1 VVDAVTPTLMLKLL
15 LKMMLLPPELIKSH
29 AQGYVD
35 LASEV
40 GSRYLCTLKNRWVM
54 FALSALTLMLALIFG
69 GMALMLWSTA
79 TQLDASQAAVLW
91 GLPSSF
97 LVISALLGWRAKSLR
112 LPSLLQDIQSQLQL
126 DLEVIRTADAP

>member
-1 VVDAVTPTLMLKLL
+1 MLKLL

-54 FALSALTLMLALIFG
+54 FALSALTMLLALIFG
-69 GMALMLWSTA
+69 GVALMLWSTA
-79 TQLDASQAAVLW
+79 AQLDASQAAVLW

-112 LPSLLQDIQSQLQL
+112 LPSLLQDIQSQMQL
-126 DLEVIRTADAP
+126 DLEFIRAADSP

>member
-1 VVDAVTPTLMLKLL
+1 MLKLL

-54 FALSALTLMLALIFG
+54 FALSALALMLALIFG
-69 GMALMLWSTA
+69 GVALMLWSTA

>member
-1 VVDAVTPTLMLKLL
+1 MLKLL

-54 FALSALTLMLALIFG
+54 FVLSALTLMLALIFG
-69 GMALMLWSTA
+69 GVALMLWSTA
-79 TQLDASQAAVLW
+79 TQLNASQAAVLW

-97 LVISALLGWRAKSLR
+97 LAISLLLGWRAKSLR

-126 DLEVIRTADAP
+126 DLEVIRTADVP

>member
-1 VVDAVTPTLMLKLL
+1 MLKLL

-40 GSRYLCTLKNRWVM
+40 GSRYLCTLKNRWLM
-54 FALSALTLMLALIFG
+54 FALSALTMVLALIFG
-69 GMALMLWSTA
+69 GVALMLWSTA

-91 GLPSSF
+91 GFPSSF
-97 LVISALLGWRAKSLR
+97 LVISVLLGWRAKSLR

-126 DLEVIRTADAP
+126 DLEVIRTAEAP

>member
-1 VVDAVTPTLMLKLL
+1 MLKLL

-54 FALSALTLMLALIFG
+54 FALSALTMVLALIFG
-69 GMALMLWSTA
+69 GVALMLWSTA
-79 TQLDASQAAVLW
+79 SQLDASQAAVLW

-97 LVISALLGWRAKSLR
+97 LVISVLLGWRAKSLR

-126 DLEVIRTADAP
+126 DLDVIRTADAP

>member
-1 VVDAVTPTLMLKLL
+1 MLKLL

-54 FALSALTLMLALIFG
+54 FALSALTLVLALIFG
-69 GMALMLWSTA
+69 GVALMLWSTA

-91 GLPSSF
+91 GLPSTF

>member
-1 VVDAVTPTLMLKLL
+1 MLKLL

-54 FALSALTLMLALIFG
+54 FALSGLTLMLALIFG

>member
-1 VVDAVTPTLMLKLL
+1 MLRLL

-54 FALSALTLMLALIFG
+54 FALSALTMMLALIFG

-79 TQLDASQAAVLW
+79 TRLDASQAAVLW

-97 LVISALLGWRAKSLR
+97 LIISALLGWRAKSLR
-112 LPSLLQDIQSQLQL
+112 LPSLLEDIQSQLQL

>member
-1 VVDAVTPTLMLKLL
+1 MLKLL

-40 GSRYLCTLKNRWVM
+40 GSRYLCTLKNKWVM
-54 FALSALTLMLALIFG
+54 FVLSALTMMLALIFG
-69 GMALMLWSTA
+69 GVALMLWSTA
-79 TQLDASQAAVLW
+79 TQLNVSQAAVLW

-97 LVISALLGWRAKSLR
+97 LAISLLLGWRAKSLR

>member
-1 VVDAVTPTLMLKLL
+1 MLKLL

-40 GSRYLCTLKNRWVM
+40 GSRYLCTLKNKWVM
-54 FALSALTLMLALIFG
+54 FALSALTMVLALIFG
-69 GMALMLWSTA
+69 GVALMLWSTA
-79 TQLDASQAAVLW
+79 SQLDTSQAAVLW

>member
-1 VVDAVTPTLMLKLL
+1 MLKLL

-54 FALSALTLMLALIFG
+54 FALSAVTLMLALIFG
-69 GMALMLWSTA
+69 GVALMLWSTA

-91 GLPSSF
+91 GLPSTF
-97 LVISALLGWRAKSLR
+97 LVISALLGWRAKNLR

-126 DLEVIRTADAP
+126 DLEVIRAADPP

>member
-1 VVDAVTPTLMLKLL
+1 MLKLL

-54 FALSALTLMLALIFG
+54 FALSALTMVLALIFG
-69 GMALMLWSTA
+69 GVALMLWSTA
-79 TQLDASQAAVLW
+79 SQLDTSQAAVLW

-112 LPSLLQDIQSQLQL
+112 LPSLLQEIQSQLQL

>member
-1 VVDAVTPTLMLKLL
+1 MLKLL

-54 FALSALTLMLALIFG
+54 YGLSALAMVLALIFG
-69 GMALMLWSTA
+69 GVALMLWSTA
-79 TQLDASQAAVLW
+79 THLEPSQALVLW
-91 GLPSSF
+91 ALPSTF
-97 LVISALLGWRAKSLR
+97 LIISGLCWWRANSLY

-126 DLEVIRTADAP
+126 DLEVIRAADAP

>member
-1 VVDAVTPTLMLKLL
+1 MLKLL

-54 FALSALTLMLALIFG
+54 FALSALTMVLALIFG
-69 GMALMLWSTA
+69 GVALMLWSTA
-79 TQLDASQAAVLW
+79 TQLDTSQAAVLW
-91 GLPSSF
+91 GLPSTF

>member
-1 VVDAVTPTLMLKLL
+1 MLKLL

-54 FALSALTLMLALIFG
+54 FALSALTMVLALIFG
-69 GMALMLWSTA
+69 GVALMLWSTA
-79 TQLDASQAAVLW
+79 SQLDTSQAAVLW
-91 GLPSSF
+91 GLPSTF

>member
-1 VVDAVTPTLMLKLL
+1 MLKLL

-69 GMALMLWSTA
+69 GMALLLWSTA

>member
-1 VVDAVTPTLMLKLL
+1 MLKLL

-29 AQGYVD
+29 VQGYVD

-54 FALSALTLMLALIFG
+54 FALSALTMLLALIFG
-69 GMALMLWSTA
+69 GVALMLWSTA
-79 TQLDASQAAVLW
+79 TQLGASQAAVLW

-97 LVISALLGWRAKSLR
+97 LVISVLLGWRAKSLR
-112 LPSLLQDIQSQLQL
+112 LPSVWQDIQSQLQL

>member
-1 VVDAVTPTLMLKLL
+1 MLKLL

-54 FALSALTLMLALIFG
+54 FVLSALTMMLALIFG
-69 GMALMLWSTA
+69 GVALMLWSTA

-97 LVISALLGWRAKSLR
+97 LVISVLLGWGAKSMR

>member
-1 VVDAVTPTLMLKLL
+1 MLKLL

-40 GSRYLCTLKNRWVM
+40 GSRYLCTLKNRWLM

-112 LPSLLQDIQSQLQL
+112 LPSLLQDLQSQLQL
-126 DLEVIRTADAP
+126 DLEVIRTADTP

>member
-1 VVDAVTPTLMLKLL
+1 MLKLL

-69 GMALMLWSTA
+69 GVALMLWSTA

-91 GLPSSF
+91 GLPSTF

>member
-1 VVDAVTPTLMLKLL
+1 MLKLL

-54 FALSALTLMLALIFG
+54 FALSALTLVLALIFG
-69 GMALMLWSTA
+69 GVALMLWSTA

-91 GLPSSF
+91 GLPSTF

-126 DLEVIRTADAP
+126 DLEVIRAADAP

>member
-1 VVDAVTPTLMLKLL
+1 MLKLL

-69 GMALMLWSTA
+69 GVALMLWSTA

>member
-1 VVDAVTPTLMLKLL
+1 MLKLL

-54 FALSALTLMLALIFG
+54 FALSALTMVLALIFG
-69 GMALMLWSTA
+69 GVALMLWSTA
-79 TQLDASQAAVLW
+79 TQLNASQAAVLW

-112 LPSLLQDIQSQLQL
+112 LPSLLQDIQSQMQL
-126 DLEVIRTADAP
+126 DLEVIRAADSP

>member
-1 VVDAVTPTLMLKLL
+1 MLKLL

-40 GSRYLCTLKNRWVM
+40 GSRYLCTLKNRWLM
-54 FALSALTLMLALIFG
+54 FALSALTMMLALIFG

-79 TQLDASQAAVLW
+79 TRLDASQAAVLW

-112 LPSLLQDIQSQLQL
+112 LPSLLEDIQSQLQL

>member
-1 VVDAVTPTLMLKLL
+1 MLKLL

-40 GSRYLCTLKNRWVM
+40 GLRYLCTLKNRWVM
-54 FALSALTLMLALIFG
+54 FALSALTMLLALIFG
-69 GMALMLWSTA
+69 GVALMLWSTA
-79 TQLDASQAAVLW
+79 TQLGASQAAVLW

-97 LVISALLGWRAKSLR
+97 LVISVLLGWCAKSLR
-112 LPSLLQDIQSQLQL
+112 LPSVWQDIQSQLQL

>member
-1 VVDAVTPTLMLKLL
+1 MLKLL

-54 FALSALTLMLALIFG
+54 FALSALTLVLALIFG
-69 GMALMLWSTA
+69 GVALMLWSTA

-91 GLPSSF
+91 GLPSTF

-126 DLEVIRTADAP
+126 DLEVIRAADTP

>member
-1 VVDAVTPTLMLKLL
+1 MLKLL

-54 FALSALTLMLALIFG
+54 FVLSALTMVLALIFG
-69 GMALMLWSTA
+69 GVALMLWST
-79 TQLDASQAAVLW
+79 TPQLDTSQAVVLW
-91 GLPSSF
+91 GLPSTF
-97 LVISALLGWRAKSLR
+97 LVISVLLGWRAKSLR

>member
-1 VVDAVTPTLMLKLL
+1 MLKLL

-40 GSRYLCTLKNRWVM
+40 GSRYLHTLKNRWVM
-54 FALSALTLMLALIFG
+54 FAMSALTMVLALIFAG
-69 GMALMLWSTA
+69 VALMLWSTA
-79 TQLDASQAAVLW
+79 TQLQASQVAVLW

-97 LVISALLGWRAKSLR
+97 LVISALLGWRAKNMR

-126 DLEVIRTADAP
+126 DLEVIRTADTP

>member
-1 VVDAVTPTLMLKLL
+1 MLKLL

-54 FALSALTLMLALIFG
+54 FVLSALTMMLALIFG
-69 GMALMLWSTA
+69 GVALMLWSTA
-79 TQLDASQAAVLW
+79 SQLDASQAAVLW
-91 GLPSSF
+91 GLPSTF

>member
-1 VVDAVTPTLMLKLL
+1 MLKLL

-54 FALSALTLMLALIFG
+54 FALSALTMVLALIFG
-69 GMALMLWSTA
+69 GVALMLWSTA

>member
-1 VVDAVTPTLMLKLL
+1 MLKLL

-40 GSRYLCTLKNRWVM
+40 GSRYLCTLKNKWVM
-54 FALSALTLMLALIFG
+54 FALSALTMVLALIFG
-69 GMALMLWSTA
+69 GVALMLWSTA
-79 TQLDASQAAVLW
+79 SQLDTSQAAVLW

-126 DLEVIRTADAP
+126 DLEVIRMTDAP

>member
-1 VVDAVTPTLMLKLL
+1 MLKLL

-54 FALSALTLMLALIFG
+54 FALSALTMVLALIFG
-69 GMALMLWSTA
+69 GVALMLWSTA
-79 TQLDASQAAVLW
+79 SQLDASQAAVLW
-91 GLPSSF
+91 GLPSTF

-126 DLEVIRTADAP
+126 DLEVIRAADTP

>member
-1 VVDAVTPTLMLKLL
+1 MLKLL
-15 LKMMLLPPELIKSH
+15 LKMMFLPPELIKSH

>member
-1 VVDAVTPTLMLKLL
+1 MLKLL

>member
-1 VVDAVTPTLMLKLL
+1 MLKLL

-54 FALSALTLMLALIFG
+54 FALSALTMLLALIFG
-69 GMALMLWSTA
+69 GVALMLWSTA
-79 TQLDASQAAVLW
+79 TQLAASQSAVLW

-97 LVISALLGWRAKSLR
+97 FVISVRLGWRAKSLR
-112 LPSLLQDIQSQLQL
+112 LPSVWQDIQSQLQL